1 MNKFIKRTKK
11 LVGKVEFC
19 AVIGN
24 GFGFLDDIIE
34 MFSSVFIISNT
45 DDKHKNKKIIY
56 LEDYSLL
63 SDVSEIGVLFVERHH
78 ADKIKLLTSLYTKKS
93 LLILIEGNEP
103 IDRLFSEELYRYGY
117 RCISQQGYYH
127 VWRKQ

>member
-78 ADKIKLLTSLYTKKS
+78 ADKIKLLTSL
-93 LLILIEGNEP
+93 
-103 IDRLFSEELYRYGY
+103 
-117 RCISQQGYYH
+117 
-127 VWRKQ
+127 